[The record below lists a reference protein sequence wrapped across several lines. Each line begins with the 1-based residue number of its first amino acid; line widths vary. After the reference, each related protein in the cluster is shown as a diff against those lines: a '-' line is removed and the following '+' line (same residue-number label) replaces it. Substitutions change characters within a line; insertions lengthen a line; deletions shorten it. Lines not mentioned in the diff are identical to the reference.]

1 MRRVGPKKVLSY
13 EEKRKLAPLAW
24 VPSTVTSEDLQ
35 QMVADGIL
43 PPQDV
48 IGWRPANGE
57 ASPSPQSGEV
67 VVFTDFF
74 KRGFSLPPSSFLRD
88 FLHYYGLQLHHLNP
102 NGVLQLSSFV
112 TTCEA
117 FLGIQPHLAPWKQL
131 FLLKH
136 FPSSLGLGGV
146 SIRLR
151 PGVGS
156 KFPAIFVRDTLGS
169 WRSNWF
175 YAANPDAG
183 LPKFS
188 NCSPDFN
195 NARWSALP
203 EEQEAKA
210 IEAIQTRLDKAL
222 SAGLTGVS
230 ILRVFISRRV
240 QPLKERR
247 HPLFAYTGQDDPT
260 RETPDSLPDEEVNAR
275 LRELLDSRTSLVP
288 ATAPAPFCNANPP
301 DLVSLVLI

>member
-146 SIRLR
+146 AIRLR
-151 PGVGS
+151 PGVS
-156 KFPAIFVRDTLGS
+156 SRFPAILVRDTHGL
-169 WRSNWF
+169 WCSNWF
-175 YAANPDAG
+175 YAVNPIAG
-183 LPKFS
+183 LPEFS
-188 NCSPDFN
+188 NCAPNFN
-195 NARWSALP
+195 NVRWSALP

-210 IEAIQTRLDKAL
+210 IGVIRTRLDKAL
-222 SAGLTGVS
+222 LAGLTGIS

-240 QPLKERR
+240 QPLKERC
-247 HPLFAYTGQDDPT
+247 HPLFAYTGLDDPT
-260 RETPDSLPDEEVNAR
+260 
-275 LRELLDSRTSLVP
+275 
-288 ATAPAPFCNANPP
+288 
-301 DLVSLVLI
+301 